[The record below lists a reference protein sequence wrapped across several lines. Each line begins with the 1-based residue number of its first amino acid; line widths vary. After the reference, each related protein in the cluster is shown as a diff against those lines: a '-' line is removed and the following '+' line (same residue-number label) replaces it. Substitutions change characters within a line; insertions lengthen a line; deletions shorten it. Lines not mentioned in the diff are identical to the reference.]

1 MKGRSSSTNKFRT
14 LFISQSSCFQL
25 FSSCIR
31 NYLEVWAA
39 SKSDNELGIGKGG
52 SSDRWNCTSNTELV
66 ALLLETETDVDGLD
80 EVCTLG

>member
-1 MKGRSSSTNKFRT
+1 
-14 LFISQSSCFQL
+14 
-25 FSSCIR
+25 
-31 NYLEVWAA
+31 VWAA